1 MDSADKREFFR
12 LNDKIHIAYQ
22 LVTKIDLE
30 QGQAADFF
38 TSDPN
43 FHLLRD
49 IYELEMESVE
59 ILRTLTDSNRQL
71 GSFLHNLNQRIELL
85 ALGLRNI
92 NEEDDAS
99 VNIETQISEGGISF
113 LAEELINNGEL
124 MALKLLFQPSMV
136 GLTCFAKVRYC
147 RLVEEDRIR
156 PGLAVSINGEVTN
169 DGLRARVTDTDEI
182 HFVAAIGGGRGRLPL
197 DRVNL

>member
-1 MDSADKREFFR
+1 MNSADKREFFR

-85 ALGLRNI
+85 TLGLRNI
-92 NEEDDAS
+92 NDEEDAS

-124 MALKLLFQPSMV
+124 MALKLLFQPSML

-147 RLVEEDRIR
+147 RLVDEDNKYKIGAQFINLDYTTQKLLSRHIIRTQSEERR
-156 PGLAVSINGEVTN
+156 KR
-169 DGLRARVTDTDEI
+169 LRESN
-182 HFVAAIGGGRGRLPL
+182 FV
-197 DRVNL
+197 

>member
-113 LAEELINNGEL
+113 LADELINNGEL

-147 RLVEEDRIR
+147 RLVEEDNKYKIGAQFVNPDYTTQKLLSRHIIR
-156 PGLAVSINGEVTN
+156 KQSEE
-169 DGLRARVTDTDEI
+169 RRK
-182 HFVAAIGGGRGRLPL
+182 RLHES
-197 DRVNL
+197 NFG